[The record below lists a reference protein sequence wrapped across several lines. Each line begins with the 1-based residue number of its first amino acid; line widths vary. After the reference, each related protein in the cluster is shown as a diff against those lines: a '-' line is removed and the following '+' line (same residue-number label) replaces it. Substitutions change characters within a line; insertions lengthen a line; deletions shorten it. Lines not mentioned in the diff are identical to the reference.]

1 LRQGLVFFA
10 LALGCDPGVVPAAM
24 GATPVVP
31 KDAPAVFGAW
41 SSTSFGAYLAPSS
54 GFVGADGGV
63 DLVFHFHGARLAD
76 QQWRSTRLP
85 AVVVDADF
93 GGVSGAF
100 SDAMGDPERFGR
112 MQSEVL
118 GLLRKRTGVAELYVR
133 RLAVLSFSAGYAA
146 ISRILAEPSYAE
158 RIDAVILLDSLH
170 APYVDPIP
178 AGASE
183 HGIPF
188 RHLIDR
194 RALDPFVRF
203 GRQASLGHK
212 LMVVTHSDV
221 LPPDYGSTT
230 ETAFTLAVSLDARLQ
245 PRDARNALGMWASD
259 ASDARDFHIRGYWG
273 ATPEAHLEHLH
284 LLGDVVREFLIPR
297 WTG

>member
-1 LRQGLVFFA
+1 V
-10 LALGCDPGVVPAAM
+10 
-24 GATPVVP
+24 TP
-31 KDAPAVFGAW
+31 KDAPPHVADGFGAW
-41 SSTSFGAYLAPSS
+41 TATSFGAYLAPRS
-54 GFVGADGGV
+54 GFVGTDGGV

-76 QQWRSTRLP
+76 REWRSSGLA

-93 GGVSGAF
+93 GGVSSAF
-100 SDAMGDPERFGR
+100 SEAMDDPERFGR

-118 GLLRKRTGVAELYVR
+118 AALRKRTGVADLHLR
-133 RLAVLSFSAGYAA
+133 RLAVLSFSAGHAA

-158 RIDAVILLDSLH
+158 RIDAVILMDSLH

-188 RHLIDR
+188 RHLVDR
-194 RALDPFVRF
+194 RALDPFLRF

-221 LPPDYGSTT
+221 LPPDYASTT
-230 ETAFTLAVSLDARLQ
+230 ETAFTLAVCLDARLQ
-245 PRDARNALGMWASD
+245 PRDGRNPLGMWASD
-259 ASDARDFHIRGYWG
+259 ASDAKGFHMRGYWG
-273 ATPEAHLEHLH
+273 ATPQAHLEHLH
-284 LLGDVVREFLIPR
+284 LLGDVIREFLVPR
-297 WTG
+297 WRE